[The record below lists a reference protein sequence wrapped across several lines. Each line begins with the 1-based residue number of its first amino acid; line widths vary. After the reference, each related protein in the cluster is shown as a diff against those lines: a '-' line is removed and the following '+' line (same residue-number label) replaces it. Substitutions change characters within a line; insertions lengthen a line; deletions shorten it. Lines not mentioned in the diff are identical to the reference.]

1 MAALALLAGPLLS
14 VAATTDLLWLPLG
27 DSITW
32 GCGTDAAPR
41 GGAACA
47 GDAGG
52 YRVPMAWALS
62 QQVITAC
69 LLFLNCMLLYCLC
82 ACAKPAAMLSF
93 SPSGVPRTATIGVD
107 DARCVQTNYLSR
119 ALAMCVHAHPLHGL
133 PLATTCHWQC

>member
-1 MAALALLAGPLLS
+1 MATNEGARVTCCMAVGSLGKQDRTSWIRVRAEGTQTQKTNTMAALALLAGPLFS

-62 QQVITAC
+62 QQVIT
-69 LLFLNCMLLYCLC
+69 
-82 ACAKPAAMLSF
+82 
-93 SPSGVPRTATIGVD
+93 
-107 DARCVQTNYLSR
+107 
-119 ALAMCVHAHPLHGL
+119 HH
-133 PLATTCHWQC
+133 